1 VRLPE
6 GWQPGGAAKRTG
18 LPAARLLQTTPLR
31 PHTAGR
37 GSRGS
42 RVVLPRCDYCV
53 LLLCCSLLS
62 CLTPGVSPFPL
73 ARVPSACRAEMPHSK
88 QALKKQIQKTHT
100 GCRRC
105 GRTSFHIQK
114 KVCAGC
120 GYPAARN
127 RHYNWGK
134 KMIRRKN
141 RGTGRMRYEK
151 DLPRRAKN
159 GFREKVRDRRNTTAR
174 RRPSARPSAWRPRRS
189 FPAVQPRTW
198 MLPPPPLP
206 PPILRSC
213 TPFLTTPLLS
223 RALLHTRP
231 RRRARRR
238 LRLPPRRV
246 PLCCR
251 RCRLSSLLLHVSRAG
266 AEASAARATIL
277 LLRNLST
284 QRRRSRVVYPTRA
297 APPVAAPASRRG
309 AECRRCVRVPY
320 SIRRVPFHISL

>member
-1 VRLPE
+1 MRLLRAAALLLPPLLSDPRGLSLPARARPVCLQSRDAALQAGPEEADPEDPHWLPPLRSHLLPHPEEGVRRLRLPGGPQPSLQLGQEDDPAEEPRHRPHALRE
-6 GWQPGGAAKRTG
+6 G
-18 LPAARLLQTTPLR
+18 PAAPRQERLPGEGAR
-31 PHTAGR
+31 PKKHHRAPACANRGPRGAPHT
-37 GSRGS
+37 
-42 RVVLPRCDYCV
+42 
-53 LLLCCSLLS
+53 
-62 CLTPGVSPFPL
+62 
-73 ARVPSACRAEMPHSK
+73 
-88 QALKKQIQKTHT
+88 
-100 GCRRC
+100 
-105 GRTSFHIQK
+105 
-114 KVCAGC
+114 
-120 GYPAARN
+120 
-127 RHYNWGK
+127 
-134 KMIRRKN
+134 
-141 RGTGRMRYEK
+141 
-151 DLPRRAKN
+151 
-159 GFREKVRDRRNTTAR
+159 